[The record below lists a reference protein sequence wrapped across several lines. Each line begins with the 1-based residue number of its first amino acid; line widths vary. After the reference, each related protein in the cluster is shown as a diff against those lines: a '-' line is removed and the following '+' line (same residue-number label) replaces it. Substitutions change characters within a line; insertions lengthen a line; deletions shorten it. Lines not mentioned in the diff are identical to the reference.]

1 VRWLGVGF
9 SCHRALQFRYRRL
22 ESDLDEVEGICEGA
36 KCVALRQCGRVV
48 FLLAVL
54 MSSLVAR
61 ADSMSYQFTLERA
74 TQVGPGSDELQ
85 ITTFVLAS
93 ATPHGVLSG
102 FLVAPYLQYGN
113 VDTTQ
118 LEFIDGVLTEE
129 STELDVVTFQPPGG
143 ASIPPSP
150 GGGIVLATNGAVYF
164 SMATGSLLWT
174 GDPFN
179 PTFLPGHYDNF
190 NQTGSSLQI
199 ALVTPEP
206 TSGVLLGTGM
216 FAAAGAIRRKLKAQ
230 AAPGF

>member
-1 VRWLGVGF
+1 MDKIERVW
-9 SCHRALQFRYRRL
+9 
-22 ESDLDEVEGICEGA
+22 EGA
-36 KCVALRQCGRVV
+36 KCVAFQQCVRIV

-54 MSSLVAR
+54 MSSPVAR
-61 ADSMSYQFTLERA
+61 ADSTSYQFTLERT
-74 TQVGPGSDELQ
+74 TQVAPGSDELQ

-93 ATPHGVLSG
+93 STPHGVLSG
-102 FLVAPYLQYGN
+102 FLAAPYLQYGN

-118 LEFIDGVLTEE
+118 LEFIDGVLTGEF
-129 STELDVVTFQPPGG
+129 TELDVVTFQPPGG

-150 GGGIVLATNGAVYF
+150 GGGIVLATSGAVYF

-206 TSGVLLGTGM
+206 TSVVLLGTGM
-216 FAAAGAIRRKLKAQ
+216 LAAAVAIRRKLKAQ
-230 AAPGF
+230 AATGF